1 MAELNKDNILVV
13 IPARGGSK
21 GVPGKNIKLL
31 NGKPLIHYTIEAAQ
45 GVFNN
50 EQIIVST
57 DSQEIKQV
65 AEQKGLIVPFLRP
78 SELATD
84 EAGSYEVLLHALS
97 YAESM
102 GRKPEI
108 IILLQPTS
116 PFRTAHHIK
125 EALELYTPAL
135 EMVVSVKETK
145 ANPYYVLRE
154 EDEDGFLVKSKEST
168 ATRRQDVPKVWE
180 LNGAIYIINVKVLR
194 EKPLSEFSRVKKYVM
209 GVVSS
214 IDIDS
219 EIDWLISE
227 SIVNEKHKGSKG

>member
-1 MAELNKDNILVV
+1 MAELIKENVLVV

-65 AEQKGLIVPFLRP
+65 AEQKGLSVPFLRP

-84 EAGSYEVLLHALS
+84 QAGSYEVLLHALDFVQS
-97 YAESM
+97 T
-102 GRKPEI
+102 GWFPEI
-108 IILLQPTS
+108 LILLQPTS
-116 PFRTAHHIK
+116 PFRTAQHIQ
-125 EALELYTPAL
+125 EALEFYNSEL
-135 EMVVSVKETK
+135 EMIVSVKETR

-180 LNGAIYIINVKVLR
+180 LNGAIYIVNVKVLS
-194 EKPLSEFSRVKKYVM
+194 EKPLSEFFKVKKYVM
-209 GVVSS
+209 DEMSS
-214 IDIDS
+214 HDIDTML
-219 EIDWLISE
+219 DWKVVEGI
-227 SIVNEKHKGSKG
+227 IQK